1 MTNTTTTQNVMI
13 ERIIKNEAINCKA
26 LALAFT
32 VITCD
37 GDIANP
43 RSLLDMA
50 VGFLLQDG
58 HEVSLDRV
66 RTIAAM
72 RCIGFDVTE
81 AFESIARHPDFEL
94 VGHCLE
100 LVDGRMEPVDSNGDV
115 VNFLEEVAI

>member
-1 MTNTTTTQNVMI
+1 MTNTTTTHNEMVDHL
-13 ERIIKNEAINCKA
+13 IKQEATNCKA
-26 LALAFT
+26 LSLAFT

-37 GDIANP
+37 GDIAKP

-72 RCIGFDVTE
+72 RCIGFDVNE

-100 LVDGRMEPVDSNGDV
+100 LVDGRMEPVDSNGEV